1 MLERED
7 RRDLHWRQPWT
18 SDSLALGSEMKTR
31 NHPIG
36 RATDICPWSG
46 CFYCWFV
53 KTGTIYCQCGQGF
66 FPATK
71 GIKARTF
78 SRPFGSIPCVASSAT
93 TWVNL
98 PNVGGQPTRMYQVRQ
113 WACNRHFGYGW
124 TSALQYRL
132 KSSTRVTL
140 LSLSGTI
147 KLLLDYGG
155 KEGASSSFYQFVS
168 ESSELWKQ
176 EFWHS
181 VCGTSMSGNC
191 YIIAE
196 QYWEV
201 CGTSFNGI
209 CYIMAE

>member
-1 MLERED
+1 MHQLIWRQAAMLERED

-53 KTGTIYCQCGQGF
+53 KTGTIYCQCSQGF
-66 FPATK
+66 FPATRESK
-71 GIKARTF
+71 VLSRTF
-78 SRPFGSIPCVASSAT
+78 SRPFGSIPCVASSAA

-98 PNVGGQPTRMYQVRQ
+98 PNVGGQPTQMYQVRQ
-113 WACNRHFGYGW
+113 WACNRHLGYGR

-140 LSLSGTI
+140 FIFVRDYYWTTVERKEPLPVSTSLS
-147 KLLLDYGG
+147 
-155 KEGASSSFYQFVS
+155 VS
-168 ESSELWKQ
+168 HLNYESRHFDIRYVGHQ
-176 EFWHS
+176 
-181 VCGTSMSGNC
+181 
-191 YIIAE
+191 
-196 QYWEV
+196 
-201 CGTSFNGI
+201 
-209 CYIMAE
+209 